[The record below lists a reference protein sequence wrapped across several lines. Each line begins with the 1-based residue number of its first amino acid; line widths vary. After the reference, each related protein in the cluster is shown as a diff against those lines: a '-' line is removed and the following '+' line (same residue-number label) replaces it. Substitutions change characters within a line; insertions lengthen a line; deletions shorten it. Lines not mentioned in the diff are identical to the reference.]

1 MKLKVGI
8 LVSILLVFFASN
20 VFSQPGL
27 EIQISSAGVQMDHTV
42 TFFINGESSGLY
54 TITFND
60 DLSPTL
66 ISFTGNNGITLQDTP
81 RNLWLNIGTNKII
94 ATHGEFVTEMEFEV
108 LPPPTKIDFW
118 IEPRC
123 E

>member
-8 LVSILLVFFASN
+8 LVSILLVFFAGN

-27 EIQISSAGVQMDHTV
+27 EIQISSNHIQMDHTV
-42 TFFINGESSGLY
+42 TFFVNGESSGLY

-66 ISFTGNNGITLQDTP
+66 ISFTGSNGITLQDTP
-81 RNLWLNIGTNKII
+81 RNLWLDIGTNKIT
-94 ATHGEFVTEMEFEV
+94 ATHGALVAEMEFNV
-108 LPPPTKIDFW
+108 LPPPTKINFW
-118 IEPRC
+118 IESRC